1 MGGDEHVEHA
11 HTGVSYVFG
20 RMWWWGRWGWSQTQ
34 KTRPNGRVFRVFRVV
49 GGEVGGGGLRH
60 KKRAQTGAF
69 FGCFVLWEVREV
81 PDTKTRPN
89 RRVFR
94 VFRVLKR
101 RGGEG
106 DVVG

>member
-1 MGGDEHVEHA
+1 VGG
-11 HTGVSYVFG
+11 GVG
-20 RMWWWGRWGWSQTQ
+20 GGGPRHK
-34 KTRPNGRVFRVFRVV
+34 KTRLFGHVFCVV
-49 GGEVGGGGLRH
+49 RDEVGGGGLRH

-81 PDTKTRPN
+81 PDMKTRPN

-106 DVVG
+106 DIVG

>member
-1 MGGDEHVEHA
+1 LKL
-11 HTGVSYVFG
+11 FN
-20 RMWWWGRWGWSQTQ
+20 R
-34 KTRPNGRVFRVFRVV
+34 RVFRVFRVV
-49 GGEVGGGGLRH
+49 GGEVGCGGLRQ
-60 KKRAQTGAF
+60 KKRAQMGAI

-81 PDTKTRPN
+81 PDMKTRPLG
-89 RRVFR
+89 RVSH